1 MQRLNDIKPITL
13 SEFANFIKES
23 LALSLPESY
32 WIIAEIADLRENQRG
47 HCYLELVEKKDERI
61 VAQIRATIWAYDFR
75 RLSLKFLKETGEFLK
90 NGMKMLFLATVS
102 FHEVYGLS
110 LNIKDIDT
118 TYTLGEMSRIK
129 REIIVR
135 LQKEGIMDLNKAL
148 LLPLVPQRIAIVS
161 SPSAAGYGDF
171 INHIEN
177 NIYGYKFSLKL
188 FPAFMQG
195 EEAEISIINALRE
208 IKKQKNKFDLAVI
221 IRGGGSQTDLSCFDN
236 YALGAEIA
244 RFPLPVITGIG
255 HERDDTISDMVAHT
269 RVKTPTA
276 AAELIISGVRS
287 FEERVINCRSS
298 LIKFAEHLLKDENHK
313 LKRIFKELGHS
324 VNQIIIKDINK
335 INILSHKLEASSKIN
350 IERKLR
356 RLVSYQRAFGFAI
369 NNMFTA
375 QFNKLNH
382 FERAIHYL
390 DPVNI
395 LKRGY
400 SITYHKGKV
409 LKNVNDLAKSDLI
422 QTKLSRG
429 IITSRID
436 MLEDDLNET
445 AEKTNIQ

>member
-1 MQRLNDIKPITL
+1 MQRLDDLKPFTL
-13 SEFANFIKES
+13 SELANFIKES
-23 LALSLPESY
+23 LALSLPDNY

-90 NGMKMLFLATVS
+90 NGMKMLFLASVT
-102 FHEVYGLS
+102 FHELYGLS

-118 TYTLGEMSRIK
+118 AYTLGEMSRIK
-129 REIIVR
+129 RETIAR
-135 LQKEGIMDLNKAL
+135 LRKEGIMDLNKAL

-208 IKKQKNKFDLAVI
+208 IKREKNNFDLAVI
-221 IRGGGSQTDLSCFDN
+221 IRGGGSQIDLSCFDS
-236 YALGAEIA
+236 YVLGAEIA
-244 RFPLPVITGIG
+244 RFPLPVVTGIG

-276 AAELIISGVRS
+276 AAEFIISGVRS
-287 FEERVINCRSS
+287 FEERLINCRRS
-298 LIKFAEHLLKDENHK
+298 LIKFAEHLLKDEKHK
-313 LKRIFKELGHS
+313 LRRIFKELGHS
-324 VNQIIIKDINK
+324 VNNLIIKDISK
-335 INILSHKLEASSKIN
+335 INILSHKLEASSKLN
-350 IERKLR
+350 IERKLG
-356 RLVSYQRAFGFAI
+356 RLVTYQKALGFAI
-369 NNMFTA
+369 NNMLSA

-382 FERAIHYL
+382 FEQAIHYL

-400 SITYHKGKV
+400 SITYYKGKV
-409 LKNVNDLAKSDLI
+409 LKNINNLAKSDVI
-422 QTKLSRG
+422 QTRLSQG
-429 IITSRID
+429 LITSRID
-436 MLEDDLNET
+436 MLEDDVNEA